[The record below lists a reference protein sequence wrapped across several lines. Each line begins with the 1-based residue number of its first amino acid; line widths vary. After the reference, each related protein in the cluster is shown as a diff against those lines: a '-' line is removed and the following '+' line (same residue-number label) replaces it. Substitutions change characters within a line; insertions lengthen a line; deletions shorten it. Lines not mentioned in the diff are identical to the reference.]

1 MPKNL
6 KEELLFTGMMAGMMV
21 LVMSLYNVMRVD
33 GVNSGA
39 VVEALVGFPLGLVVA
54 GILDLALV
62 GPVVKGIVFKYLIKD
77 PENTAP
83 IRIALTISTLM
94 VLGMVSFMTAY
105 GLVMTGHIGWPQYF
119 AGWLINI
126 VVALPLQLLVV
137 GPVARAGLT
146 RIQN

>member
-6 KEELLFTGMMAGMMV
+6 KEEILFTGMMAGMMV
-21 LVMSLYNVMRVD
+21 LVMSLYNVMRVV
-33 GVNSGA
+33 GVNGTA
-39 VVEALVGFPLGLVVA
+39 VTKALIGFPLGLIVA

-62 GPVVKGIVFKYLIKD
+62 GPIVKGIVFKYLIKD

-94 VLGMVSFMTAY
+94 VLGMVSLMTAY
-105 GLVMTGHIGWPQYF
+105 GLIMTGQIGWSQYF
-119 AGWLINI
+119 TGWLINI
-126 VVALPLQLLVV
+126 VVALPLQLLIV
-137 GPVARAGLT
+137 GPLSRAGLS